1 MSHEDAPADRKR
13 ASELAR
19 EFVEN
24 DLLSDAVEDDV
35 IEHLDREEPMRALRT
50 IIRHR
55 TETKRK

>member
-1 MSHEDAPADRKR
+1 MSYENAPADRER

-24 DLLSDAVEDDV
+24 DLLPDAVEDDV

-55 TETKRK
+55 TE